1 VGVRLLGVTVG
12 LVVAI
17 TGTAVL
23 SAVTPGSSLRELGR
37 TDRQEVL
44 TGPVRSGTP
53 EDGPCRVS
61 TPHAAASPSSESDA
75 EALSA
80 SCARAVPA
88 VAAVWPRWAGAV
100 DITVSPVALDP
111 GIAAY
116 VDGQAVE
123 GGPTTGDR
131 VVVAPGLPAVLSR
144 EGLDIV
150 LRHELTHLAMR
161 STGTR
166 PLPQWVS
173 EGIAMHV
180 AYAPLEGG
188 DAQPTAELR
197 RLRDLVDSGA
207 WTISV
212 PGEEAFQDPALR
224 PDAYTAAWLG
234 VEALVADVGLD
245 LVVGGM
251 RSAPGPADPR
261 SESPVRRG
269 GPASAMCAPPVA
281 TSLSDADRSRCY
293 LGALGRDTDWLDE
306 QWRTVLRQ
314 RTR

>member
-23 SAVTPGSSLRELGR
+23 SALTQGSSIVGLGR
-37 TDRQEVL
+37 TDRQELL
-44 TGPVRSGTP
+44 TERVASGTP
-53 EDGPCRVS
+53 EDEPCRVS
-61 TPHAAASPSSESDA
+61 TPDAAASPSSESDV

-80 SCARAVPA
+80 SCARAVQA
-88 VAAVWPRWAGAV
+88 VAAVWPRWSGAV
-100 DITVSPVALDP
+100 DITVSPVPLDP

-116 VDGQAVE
+116 VDGRAVE

-161 STGTR
+161 SIGTR

-180 AYAPLEGG
+180 AYAPLEGE
-188 DAQPTAELR
+188 DTQPTAELR
-197 RLRDLVDSGA
+197 RLRELVDRGA

-212 PGEEAFQDPALR
+212 PGEDEFQDPALR

-234 VEALVADVGLD
+234 VEALVADLGLD
-245 LVVGGM
+245 VVVGGM
-251 RSAPGPADPR
+251 RAAPGPADPQ
-261 SESPVRRG
+261 EGGTGHAGP
-269 GPASAMCAPPVA
+269 GPAGCAPPLA
-281 TSLSDADRSRCY
+281 TSLSDADRSLCY
-293 LGALGRDTDWLDE
+293 LAVLGRDHGWLDE
-306 QWRTVLRQ
+306 QWRAVLRQ